1 MIAPH
6 VQLRVNICDITS
18 HINWQGSGDAHRIES
33 RVQCKDIIPL
43 AVFDM
48 KDNSVDM
55 NLEVRM
61 THPMVRNPHSI
72 CSIRSKLQLPDQGL

>member
-1 MIAPH
+1 MFSYVSTSAIS
-6 VQLRVNICDITS
+6 LLTSIGRV
-18 HINWQGSGDAHRIES
+18 SGDAHRIES

-72 CSIRSKLQLPDQGL
+72 CTIRSKLQLPDKGS